1 MNFAFD
7 VFERNIDLELEDQ
20 QTWNLTFV
28 FRREK
33 ESVSLTGGVR
43 SFPPERKKTPEKD
56 WTPWIFCLQFIT
68 DDADVMV
75 YNNSDK
81 LLS

>member
-28 FRREK
+28 FRRQK
-33 ESVSLTGGVR
+33 ESVSRTGGVR
-43 SFPPERKKTPEKD
+43 SFPPERKKPLKRAGHLE
-56 WTPWIFCLQFIT
+56 FSVF
-68 DDADVMV
+68 
-75 YNNSDK
+75 S
-81 LLS
+81 LSLMMLM